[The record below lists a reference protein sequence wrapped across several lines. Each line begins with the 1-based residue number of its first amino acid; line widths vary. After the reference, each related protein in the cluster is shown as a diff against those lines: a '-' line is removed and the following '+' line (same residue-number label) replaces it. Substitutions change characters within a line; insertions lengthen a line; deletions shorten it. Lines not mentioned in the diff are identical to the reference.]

1 MIDFWQNMKF
11 LRYTA
16 LTLGIIFS
24 THSFVQKIDVKTQM
38 SKDFLSCKLDEKI
51 HNFVLD
57 LSYGVEDNKVTF
69 DKTKSTMFVG
79 KDEYI
84 GINGYQSY
92 KTPHS
97 EQYDFAVHFQKN
109 GLNIIKFAIKSYDE
123 DDNEYFGYYTIF
135 QNTQEEVMKALG
147 LETDEYLE
155 VTPQGNT
162 KLMCVIAG

>member
-1 MIDFWQNMKF
+1 MKF
-11 LRYTA
+11 LNYA
-16 LTLGIIFS
+16 VLMLGLIFS
-24 THSFVQKIDVKTQM
+24 THSLAQKIDVKTQM
-38 SKDFLSCKLDEKI
+38 SKDFLSCKLSEKI
-51 HNFVLD
+51 DNFVLD
-57 LSYGVEDNKVTF
+57 LSYSIENNKVTF

-79 KDEYI
+79 KDEYT

-97 EQYDFAVHFQKN
+97 EQHDFAVNFQKN

-135 QNTQEEVMKALG
+135 KNTQQEVMKALG
-147 LETDEYLE
+147 LKTDEYLE

-162 KLMCVIAG
+162 KLLCIIAG